1 MKQLDENTLWKYLDG
16 DCNEEE
22 RLQMESLLSTD
33 SALAEELLLRT
44 TLHEQMGDLELE
56 QPSANFSA
64 NVMAAIPNKKIVISP
79 VESLISPMFKKVFFA
94 ISSLLLA
101 VLISA
106 PFFLGGS
113 ATLAPTRAT
122 ARPGAEVMQSLAEWM
137 SAVLASIASYL
148 PSMPNIPAV
157 PDSIIQMS
165 GLLLVGFVVLLVF
178 DVAIKRRTS
187 F

>member
-33 SALAEELLLRT
+33 SALAEEMLLRS

-56 QPSANFSA
+56 QPSVNFSA
-64 NVMAAIPNKKIVISP
+64 NVMAAIPAKKIVISP
-79 VESLISPMFKKVFFA
+79 VESLISPRFKKIFLAV
-94 ISSLLLA
+94 SSLLLA
-101 VLISA
+101 TLISA

-113 ATLAPTRAT
+113 VTLAPTAST
-122 ARPGAEVMQSLAEWM
+122 ASPIAGVMQSLSEWM
-137 SAVLASIASYL
+137 SIMLTSIASYL
-148 PSMPNIPAV
+148 PSMNMPIV
-157 PDSIIQMS
+157 SDSMIQVS
-165 GLLLVGFVVLLVF
+165 GLLLVGFAVLLVF
-178 DVAIKRRTS
+178 DAAMKKRVS